1 MEKRLVLAIALSL
14 LVLLSWSAL
23 APKPQLV
30 DNKVVIEN
38 KECVKPFASSK
49 GIVR

>member
-23 APKPQLV
+23 APKPQLAV
-30 DNKVVIEN
+30 N
-38 KECVKPFASSK
+38 KEVTAINRNSERKSLQP
-49 GIVR
+49 

>member
-23 APKPQLV
+23 TPKPQLV
-30 DNKVVIEN
+30 DTKAVIDN
-38 KECVKPFASSK
+38 N
-49 GIVR
+49 RN